1 MANLRQTVLF
11 RMDLGFGWG
20 LSAAQIAHLHFE
32 PIREFMFDIMRNQKD
47 PTFVLPSE
55 KRSQDIEE
63 WMLTPYLFIHAVPN
77 LEILEHFRRKA
88 ELAKLAY
95 VEWRDTVTLNIS
107 ATQREDLP
115 NVLVGLT
122 FGPCASDLIRQVIGD
137 LPLLPAKMPE

>member
-1 MANLRQTVLF
+1 MANLRETVLF
-11 RMDLGFGWG
+11 RVDLGFGWG

-32 PIREFMFDIMRNQKD
+32 PMRQFMFDNMRKQKD
-47 PTFVLPSE
+47 PTIPLPLE
-55 KRSQDIEE
+55 KRSQEIQE
-63 WMLTPYLFIHAVPN
+63 WMLSPYLFIHGVPN

-88 ELAKLAY
+88 EAIHLPY

-122 FGPCASDLIRQVIGD
+122 FGPTDSDLIRQVIGD
-137 LPLLPAKMPE
+137 LPLLPREMPL